1 MNYGKQMINNSSLL
15 RSFMACIVLF
25 FLHSRLIPKT
35 LPTLLFLHLGMDY
48 QGGGTGGGGGGG
60 GGGGYTNN
68 FGGGGGGTQDS
79 TEKKS
84 RKNYDEQTLIP
95 VTISMIKK
103 AQTDSSGG
111 DGTVVLEDG
120 RPLHMVTIVG
130 AVRSV
135 DAQSTSIQYVI
146 EDGTGSIDVKQWV
159 DDNDSEVV
167 AEEKKRAAQ
176 DNIYVKV
183 TGSVKDYE
191 DKKMFLANSVRK
203 LGSGNE
209 LTHHLLDVMYSGEKF
224 KRADSIVPPV
234 MLNNSMG
241 FNSNN
246 NNSGGQA
253 NMGGGGGGFNQ
264 GGGDDKRSQVMNV
277 MQRLNNDG
285 EEGTSVQQCVAELP
299 GLSEADVRDVINLLS
314 EEGSLY
320 STTDENH
327 FKLAM

>member
-1 MNYGKQMINNSSLL
+1 
-15 RSFMACIVLF
+15 
-25 FLHSRLIPKT
+25 
-35 LPTLLFLHLGMDY
+35 MDF
-48 QGGGTGGGGGGG
+48 QGGDTGGGGSGG

-68 FGGGGGGTQDS
+68 FGGGGGTQDS
-79 TEKKS
+79 TEKKA

-95 VTISMIKK
+95 CTISMIKK

-120 RPLHMVTIVG
+120 RPLHMVTVVG

-167 AEEKKRAAQ
+167 SEEKRRAAQ

-234 MLNNSMG
+234 MVNNSMG
-241 FNSNN
+241 FNNNNNNNN

-253 NMGGGGGGFNQ
+253 AGGFNQ
-264 GGGDDKRSQVMNV
+264 GGGDDTRSQVMNV

-285 EEGTSVQQCVAELP
+285 EEGTSVQQCIAELP
-299 GLSEADVRDVINLLS
+299 GLSEADVRSVINLLS